1 MNLIKNLKMLTI
13 LVTYLAFLAFYTAL
27 VLFDTSGVGINFAT
41 SDLCPTEDSC
51 GSYFLSDG
59 GEGVFFPISSPLML
73 GDTEKLSDSVLSDF
87 EKALPEEY
95 KGISHDD
102 GKMDS
107 LVGPEAVLRE
117 IGSALIGAS
126 AGFSAFFSAL
136 LACIALSAVAEVG
149 EGRLSEV
156 ASIGVTVVFGAGLAG
171 AVVPIF
177 SEIAETLRGASE
189 FFAAFVPVAV
199 GVQVSSGAISTAS
212 VSAAGMNLT
221 VSALSGLG
229 VPFFLSLASFGL
241 CVGLVSSFGDSSSQ
255 ALASG
260 VKRFF
265 MWAIGLVCALMM
277 GALSLQT
284 YIASARDSAAMR
296 AARYAA
302 TSLIPVVGGT
312 VSGAMATLATGLSYV
327 KSVVGAGALAVL
339 LSMLLSP
346 FIILLLYRTAVSVA
360 AGLSSYL
367 GIKRAEGLLSSVRG
381 AFDLYLAVYSIT
393 SVLFIFEIVLFM
405 MSGGG

>member
-1 MNLIKNLKMLTI
+1 MKLRKTLKMLTI
-13 LVTYLAFLAFYTAL
+13 LVIYLAFWAFCLCFVIFDSDDIVSYT
-27 VLFDTSGVGINFAT
+27 VD
-41 SDLCPTEDSC
+41 
-51 GSYFLSDG
+51 
-59 GEGVFFPISSPLML
+59 SPLL
-73 GDTEKLSDSVLSDF
+73 FGASDSVTDSFLTDF
-87 EKALPEEY
+87 EATLPDEY
-95 KGISHDD
+95 KGISFSED
-102 GKMDS
+102 KMDS

-117 IGSALIGAS
+117 IAGALGGAS
-126 AGFSAFFSAL
+126 SGLGAFFLAL

-149 EGRLSEV
+149 EGRLSDIT
-156 ASIGVTVVFGAGLAG
+156 SIGVTVVFGAGLAG

-177 SEIAETLRGASE
+177 SEIADVLGRASE
-189 FFAAFVPVAV
+189 FFAAFVPVATA
-199 GVQVSSGAISTAS
+199 VQVSSGAINTAS

-229 VPFFLSLASFGL
+229 VPFFLSLAGFGL
-241 CVGLVSSFGDSSSQ
+241 CVGLVSSFGDSSS
-255 ALASG
+255 ATLASG
-260 VKRFF
+260 IKRFF

-346 FIILLLYRTAVSVA
+346 FIILLIYRTAVSVA

-367 GIKRAEGLLSSVRG
+367 GIKRAEGLLTSVRG

-393 SVLFIFEIVLFM
+393 AVLFVFEIVLFM